1 MEKVAIQMTPAE
13 YRRFLVFKET
23 DKIIKQNHYSRRNNK
38 KSVME
43 KVILEYEPAN
53 ALMSSFL
60 NTAILAGFRIVTPSK
75 TLTPF
80 EKSLEDIK
88 CGRVTRI
95 KNVSNLLE
103 ECMQ

>member
-1 MEKVAIQMTPAE
+1 MERIT
-13 YRRFLVFKET
+13 
-23 DKIIKQNHYSRRNNK
+23 
-38 KSVME
+38 
-43 KVILEYEPAN
+43 LEYEPGN
-53 ALMSSFL
+53 AFMQSYLT
-60 NTAILAGFRIVTPSK
+60 TALLAGFKVVDSTANFQK
-75 TLTPF
+75 KLTPF